1 MAIKFEKIL
10 IWGRSAEEYTKMFAL
25 TLEDSKLKII
35 DCAGG
40 PASFNV
46 EMTRRGGNVVSCDP
60 IYKFSKTEI
69 AQHIQ
74 EANREV
80 MNAVQRNPDNFV
92 WQDIQ
97 SPSQLLNI
105 RRSAMQEFIEDL
117 SLGIQEKR
125 YVIGELPTLPFAD
138 RQFDLALCSHFL
150 FIYSEHLS
158 EEFHLASIV
167 EMCRVAIETRIFPLL
182 DTSGKLSPFL
192 LPAVNQLLKQG
203 YKVEIRQASYEFQ
216 KSGDKFLSISKS

>member
-1 MAIKFEKIL
+1 MGIKFENIL
-10 IWGRSAEEYTKMFAL
+10 IWGRSTEEYIRMFGL
-25 TLEDSKLKII
+25 TLEDVKLKII

-60 IYKFSKTEI
+60 IYKFSKSEI
-69 AQHIQ
+69 AQRIQ

-80 MNAVQRNPDNFV
+80 MNAVQGNPDNFL

-105 RRSAMQEFIEDL
+105 RRSAMEEFIEDFL
-117 SLGIQEKR
+117 LGIQEKR
-125 YVIGELPTLPFAD
+125 YVTGELPTLPFAD

-158 EEFHLASIV
+158 QEFHLASIA

-182 DTSGKLSPFL
+182 DTSGKPSPFL
-192 LPAVNQLLKQG
+192 LPVVNQLIKKG
-203 YKVEIRQASYEFQ
+203 YEVEIRQASYEFQ
-216 KSGDKFLSISKS
+216 KTGDRFLRVLRT

>member
-1 MAIKFEKIL
+1 MGIKFEKIL
-10 IWGRSAEEYTKMFAL
+10 IWGRSAEEYTNMFGL
-25 TLEDSKLKII
+25 TLEDNKLKII

-46 EMTRRGGNVVSCDP
+46 EITRRGGNVVSCDP
-60 IYKFSKTEI
+60 IYKLSKTEI
-69 AQHIQ
+69 ARHIQ
-74 EANREV
+74 EASREV
-80 MNAVQRNPDNFV
+80 MNAVQGNPDNFV

-97 SPSQLLNI
+97 SPSQLLKI
-105 RRSAMQEFIEDL
+105 RISAMQEFIEDF

-125 YVIGELPTLPFAD
+125 YVTGELPTLPFAD
-138 RQFDLALCSHFL
+138 RKFDLALCSHFL

-158 EEFHLASIV
+158 EEFHIASIA

-192 LPAVNQLLKQG
+192 LPVINQLIKQG
-203 YKVEIRQASYEFQ
+203 YEVEIRQASYKFQ
-216 KSGDKFLSISKS
+216 KTGDKFLSVSKS